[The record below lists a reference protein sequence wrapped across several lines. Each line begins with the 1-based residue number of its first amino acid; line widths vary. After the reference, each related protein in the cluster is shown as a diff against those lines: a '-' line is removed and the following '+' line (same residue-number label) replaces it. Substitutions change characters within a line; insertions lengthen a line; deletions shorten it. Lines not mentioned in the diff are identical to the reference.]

1 MKVILLRDQKIL
13 HKAGE
18 TVEVSP
24 LVFNNLVALG
34 TAKPVEAAQATK
46 KRTKKGEK

>member
-34 TAKPVEAAQATK
+34 TAKPVEAAQAPK

>member
-1 MKVILLRDQKIL
+1 MRVTLLRDQRIL

-24 LVFNNLVALG
+24 AVYNFLVSSKS
-34 TAKPVEAAQATK
+34 AKPAEAGHEKPK
-46 KRTKKGEK
+46 KKKG

>member
-1 MKVILLRDQKIL
+1 MKVLLLRDQRIL

-24 LVFNNLVALG
+24 EQYNFLVSTHSAEPVRAEVK
-34 TAKPVEAAQATK
+34 TEKPTTK
-46 KRTKKGEK
+46 KKR